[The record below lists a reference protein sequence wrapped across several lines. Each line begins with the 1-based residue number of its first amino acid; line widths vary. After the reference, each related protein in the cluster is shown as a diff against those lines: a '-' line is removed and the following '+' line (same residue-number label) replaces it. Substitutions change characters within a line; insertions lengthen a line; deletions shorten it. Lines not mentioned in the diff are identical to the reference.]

1 MRFIFTDLGNHV
13 CNCVEQLGCCSP
25 LSAFFALLN
34 VMKCRFVAEVAA
46 VACSGC
52 WNQHPI
58 SMFMTCS
65 QKYWTSKILADSEI
79 LTDFT
84 SRTWILA
91 YSGLWTNELCLSLF
105 TYPHYL
111 KATVSIKLVQEY
123 PHSHAHGGP
132 KSIALKADLFL
143 QLLGCLISFSLYE
156 EKLSWDGH
164 LDTMESLK
172 SSLKN
177 VGNMHFQSILQSI
190 PQKHK
195 FTWNI
200 IWIHHK

>member
-1 MRFIFTDLGNHV
+1 MQLCCTVRMLFSTQCFFCSVECDEVQVCCRSSCSCLFRLLEPTSYLHAHDL
-13 CNCVEQLGCCSP
+13 QS
-25 LSAFFALLN
+25 
-34 VMKCRFVAEVAA
+34 
-46 VACSGC
+46 
-52 WNQHPI
+52 
-58 SMFMTCS
+58 
-65 QKYWTSKILADSEI
+65 KYWTSKILADSEI

-156 EKLSWDGH
+156 EKLGWSSWHYGK
-164 LDTMESLK
+164 LK
-172 SSLKN
+172 
-177 VGNMHFQSILQSI
+177 
-190 PQKHK
+190 K
-195 FTWNI
+195 FPKKCRKYAFPEYITEYTT
-200 IWIHHK
+200 KA